1 MILLKLL
8 QDSDSR
14 LYKEL
19 TLTKASDIEKKVFQ
33 YAYDQQLT
41 FGVTFNNVCWL
52 DLGEPTEV
60 MFSILDNLAS
70 RKLSGNAARDVVA
83 DYVKVN
89 GDLIKLI
96 CNRDLDCGV
105 TATTVNKVF
114 PGLIPQFKVQL
125 AKEVPIEKLT
135 YPLLAQLKYDGV
147 RVVIT
152 YTGTNIKFRTRNGKE
167 LHLPKTK
174 QMFLDK
180 FKALLPVMLDTEVTL
195 VNGTTEDRTK
205 VSGML
210 NSARSNGSINESLLK
225 FNVFDYMP
233 LTDFNKA
240 KCDAPYFFRLTEARE
255 VVKTLNL
262 PNVKIADTYKVE
274 SVQDVN
280 SLFEKVLADKQEGL
294 ILKSDKHRYS
304 FKRSADWVKLK
315 DILTADLQCVDIIE
329 GTGKYE
335 GMIGALVCEGFIDGV
350 LVKVNVGSGLTDCQR
365 SDHWSEYISHTIE
378 VKYNSLIQDSVTKE
392 WSLFLPRFVTVRFDK

>member
-1 MILLKLL
+1 MTTCHL
-8 QDSDSR
+8 
-14 LYKEL
+14 L
-19 TLTKASDIEKKVFQ
+19 TLTKLSVMH
-33 YAYDQQLT
+33 LT
-41 FGVTFNNVCWL
+41 
-52 DLGEPTEV
+52 
-60 MFSILDNLAS
+60 
-70 RKLSGNAARDVVA
+70 
-83 DYVKVN
+83 
-89 GDLIKLI
+89 
-96 CNRDLDCGV
+96 
-105 TATTVNKVF
+105 
-114 PGLIPQFKVQL
+114 
-125 AKEVPIEKLT
+125 
-135 YPLLAQLKYDGV
+135 
-147 RVVIT
+147 
-152 YTGTNIKFRTRNGKE
+152 
-167 LHLPKTK
+167 
-174 QMFLDK
+174 
-180 FKALLPVMLDTEVTL
+180 
-195 VNGTTEDRTK
+195 
-205 VSGML
+205 
-210 NSARSNGSINESLLK
+210 
-225 FNVFDYMP
+225 
-233 LTDFNKA
+233 
-240 KCDAPYFFRLTEARE
+240 FFRLTEARE